1 MRIGVSIMSRETE
14 MKSVARICVVGSANV
29 DLTFRTPRFPQPGET
44 LAGRAWHQGM
54 GGKGA
59 NQAVAAARL
68 GAAVAFISRV
78 GNDAFG
84 EAAIAAYQAENIRTS
99 CLRQSVDQPTGIAA
113 ILVDDAAENCII
125 VVAGA
130 NAELSAEDVKAAST
144 VLEQSHVVLCQL
156 ETPVDAAIEAFRLA
170 RAANVL
176 TILTPA
182 PAEHVT
188 TELLALCDV
197 CVPNKTEISALTGQ
211 SVDTEADA
219 LRAAERLLERGVK
232 RVALTMGGDGVLVVD
247 ESGALHIPAIRVKAV
262 DTTGAG
268 DAFTA
273 ALAVSLAEGMTL
285 TESARR
291 ASVVAAISVTR
302 IGTQTAFPTLSE
314 VIQASRTEENACE
327 P

>member
-1 MRIGVSIMSRETE
+1 MCSDTASSGEVES
-14 MKSVARICVVGSANV
+14 MKSTPRICVVGSANI

-44 LAGRAWHQGM
+44 LTGHAMHQGM

-68 GAAVAFISRV
+68 GADVAFIACV

-84 EAAIAAYQAENIRTS
+84 KAAIGAYLADGIRTS
-99 CLRQSVDQPTGIAA
+99 FIRQVADQSTGTAA
-113 ILVDDAAENCII
+113 ILVDDDAENCII

-130 NAELSAEDVKAAST
+130 NAELNALDVKSAWSK
-144 VLEQSHVVLCQL
+144 VEQPDAVLCQM
-156 ETPVDAAIEAFRLA
+156 ETPVEAAVEAFRLA
-170 RAANVL
+170 RDANVL

-188 TELLALCDV
+188 DELLALCDV
-197 CVPNKTEISALTGQ
+197 CVPNKTEIHELTGQ
-211 SVDTEADA
+211 AVNNEVNA
-219 LRAAERLLERGVK
+219 LRAAERLQDRGVK
-232 RVALTMGGDGVLVVD
+232 CVALTMGGEGVLILDDSGSTHISADKVD
-247 ESGALHIPAIRVKAV
+247 AV

-273 ALAVSLAEGMTL
+273 AFAVSLSAGMTP

-291 ASVVAAISVTR
+291 ACAIAAISVTR
-302 IGTQTAFPTLSE
+302 IGTQTAFPTMKEFSE
-314 VIQASRTEENACE
+314 
-327 P
+327 

>member
-1 MRIGVSIMSRETE
+1 
-14 MKSVARICVVGSANV
+14 MKHVRICVVGSANV

-44 LAGRAWHQGM
+44 LTGHALHQGM

-68 GAAVAFISRV
+68 GTDVTFIACV

-84 EAAIAAYQAENIRTS
+84 KAAIDAYEAEGIQTSFIR
-99 CLRQSVDQPTGIAA
+99 RAEDQPTGTAA
-113 ILVDDAAENCII
+113 ILVDDDAENCII

-130 NAELSAEDVKAAST
+130 NGGLNAEDVKAASSMI
-144 VLEQSHVVLCQL
+144 EQSDAVLCQL
-156 ETPVDAAIEAFRLA
+156 ETPVDAAVEAFRLA
-170 RAANVL
+170 RAVNVL

-188 TELLALCDV
+188 DELLALCDV
-197 CVPNKTEISALTGQ
+197 CVPNKTELSMLTGQ
-211 SVDTEADA
+211 AVETEADA
-219 LRAAERLLERGVK
+219 IRAAERLRDRGVK
-232 RVALTMGGDGVLVVD
+232 RVALTMGGDGVLLLD
-247 ESGALHIPAIRVKAV
+247 DSGSAHISAIKVEAV

-273 ALAVSLAEGMTL
+273 ALAVSLADGMTL

-291 ASVVAAISVTR
+291 ASTVAAISVTR
-302 IGTQTAFPTLSE
+302 LGTQSAFPTSKEVSE
-314 VIQASRTEENACE
+314 WSSLEKNK
-327 P
+327 

>member
-1 MRIGVSIMSRETE
+1 
-14 MKSVARICVVGSANV
+14 MKHTRICVVGSANI

-44 LAGRAWHQGM
+44 LTGHALHQGM

-68 GAAVAFISRV
+68 GADVTFIACV

-84 EAAIAAYQAENIRTS
+84 KTALDAYVAEGIQTSFVRRAA
-99 CLRQSVDQPTGIAA
+99 DQPTGTAA
-113 ILVDDAAENCII
+113 ILVDNNAENCII

-130 NAELSAEDVKAAST
+130 NAGLNSRDVRAASSM
-144 VLEQSHVVLCQL
+144 VEQSHVVLCQL

-170 RAANVL
+170 RDAGVL

-188 TELLALCDV
+188 DELLALCDV
-197 CVPNKTEISALTGQ
+197 CIPNKTEICSLTGQ
-211 SVDTEADA
+211 TVNCEADA
-219 LRAAERLLERGVK
+219 IRAAERLRERCVK
-232 RVALTMGGDGVLVVD
+232 RVALTMGSDGVLLLD
-247 ESGALHIPAIRVKAV
+247 DSGSTHIPAIKVDAV

-273 ALAVSLAEGMTL
+273 AFATSLADGMSL
-285 TESARR
+285 TESAHR
-291 ASVVAAISVTR
+291 AAMVAAISVTR
-302 IGTQTAFPTLSE
+302 VGTQSAFPSLKEVNEWITLNVHE
-314 VIQASRTEENACE
+314 
-327 P
+327 

>member
-1 MRIGVSIMSRETE
+1 MTYP
-14 MKSVARICVVGSANV
+14 RICVVGSANI

-44 LAGRAWHQGM
+44 LTGHALHQGM

-68 GAAVAFISRV
+68 GADVTFIACV

-84 EAAIAAYQAENIRTS
+84 TAAIAACETEGIQTSFIRQAEN
-99 CLRQSVDQPTGIAA
+99 QPTGTAA
-113 ILVDDAAENCII
+113 ILVDDDAENCII

-130 NAELSAEDVKAAST
+130 NEGLKPPDVKAASSMLGKCD
-144 VLEQSHVVLCQL
+144 VLLCQL
-156 ETPVDAAIEAFRLA
+156 ETPAVSAVEAFRLA
-170 RAANVL
+170 RAQNVL

-188 TELLALCDV
+188 NELLALCDV
-197 CVPNKTEISALTGQ
+197 CVPNKIEISTLTGTTIET
-211 SVDTEADA
+211 DADA
-219 LRAAERLLERGVK
+219 FRAAEQLRDRGVK
-232 RVALTMGGDGVLVVD
+232 RVALTMGRDGVLILD
-247 ESGALHIPAIRVKAV
+247 DSGATHIPANKVAAV

-273 ALAVSLAEGMTL
+273 ALAVSLAGGMSF

-291 ASVVAAISVTR
+291 ASAVAAISVTR
-302 IGTQTAFPTLSE
+302 IGTQTAFPTVKE
-314 VIQASRTEENACE
+314 VNEWSPREERE
-327 P
+327 

>member
-1 MRIGVSIMSRETE
+1 
-14 MKSVARICVVGSANV
+14 MKSARRICVVGSANI

-44 LAGRAWHQGM
+44 LTGHALHQGM

-68 GAAVAFISRV
+68 GAEVTFIACV

-84 EAAIAAYQAENIRTS
+84 KAAINAYQAEGIQASFIR
-99 CLRQSVDQPTGIAA
+99 QAEDQPTGTAA
-113 ILVDDAAENCII
+113 ILVDDDAENCII

-130 NAELSAEDVKAAST
+130 NAELSAKDVQAASSMI
-144 VLEQSHVVLCQL
+144 EQSHVVLCQL
-156 ETPVDAAIEAFRLA
+156 ETPADAAVKAFRIA
-170 RAANVL
+170 RDANVL

-188 TELLALCDV
+188 DQLLALCDV
-197 CVPNKTEISALTGQ
+197 CVPNKAEIAALTGQ
-211 SVDTEADA
+211 TVDTEADA
-219 LRAAERLLERGVK
+219 LRAAERLRERGVK
-232 RVALTMGGDGVLVVD
+232 RVALTMGGDGVLILD
-247 ESGALHIPAIRVKAV
+247 DSGSTHIPAIKVDAV

-273 ALAVSLAEGMTL
+273 ALAVSLADGMTL

-291 ASVVAAISVTR
+291 ASTVAAISVTR
-302 IGTQTAFPTLSE
+302 IGTQTSFPTLKEVSE
-314 VIQASRTEENACE
+314 GFTLKENA
-327 P
+327 